1 MKNYILIS
9 TVILLIFTLFY
20 SCTKD
25 NTVQTDDQLLLA
37 ESTAGLSVWHRTDTI
52 TAPAGNSIHG
62 FFQIWMNAKALA
74 ALDANLNLPVGASFP
89 TGSLI
94 VKTLHDTKTGPVTS
108 YVVMKKD
115 PTNANAGNGWIW
127 ADYKPSGEINHSISE
142 KGGLGGCV
150 SCHAGGTNRD
160 LVRSFDLH

>member
-1 MKNYILIS
+1 MKKYIVIFS
-9 TVILLIFTLFY
+9 TILLSIALFN
-20 SCTKD
+20 SCKKD
-25 NTVQTDDQLLLA
+25 DTTQTDDQKLLA
-37 ESTAGLSVWHRTDTI
+37 EATAGLGVWHRTDTI

-62 FFQIWMNAKALA
+62 YFQIWMNPTALA
-74 ALDANLNLPVGASFP
+74 ALDANLNLPIGASFP

-94 VKTLHDTKTGPVTS
+94 VKSIHDTKTGPVTS

-115 PTNANAGNGWIW
+115 PSNANAGSGWVW
-127 ADYKPSGEINHSISE
+127 ADYKIGGEVNHSVSE

-150 SCHAGGTNRD
+150 SCHGGSTNRD